1 MAEPSSPSLN
11 NAAVSGI
18 ASRLASGALPSFFMQ
33 KKLLNFAASPS
44 VTTVL
49 LVAAV
54 GCVLPAGMRSEDC
67 TQAVSNQPLAEQ
79 VAACESALAS
89 AEGSAALDHQLSLA
103 TLALQQR
110 DYPRVE
116 QYLVLAKAAPSFAS
130 EPSAQYRYYRLQ
142 GLQHWYQ
149 KQLDRAEALLQQ
161 AHQVAVAMEDSAL
174 LAKSLNELGVIQ
186 NARGNHKDAL
196 RYLQQS
202 LALKQALRDDYG
214 SAITLSN
221 IGLAHLKMEAYADAE
236 GFYQEALQA
245 YGRYTASHPDD
256 RKALQS
262 LAHLYEDLTLLY
274 SLHKKPSQSA
284 SYAAQLTALYDQLLS
299 AEEQTRV
306 LATLATAQMNAGR
319 WPAAGELL
327 ARVRNLLADHT
338 DIKQPAAMLALARL
352 AQQQQ
357 ALTDAST
364 LAERA
369 RQLAREQSLPD
380 QETAALQL
388 LAEIAQTA
396 NQPQQALTHY
406 QDYMAAREQLL
417 AARYDQTLGAL
428 RQDIVR
434 EQLQRKLAEKSALSE
449 RQSADI
455 HRLTIGVL
463 ASLLLLAVTTFGALT
478 YFYRKR
484 REHQELLRQIA
495 SHRQQL
501 VLLQQDPVDA
511 DGEPAERDD
520 THDATVATPQSTEAN
535 AADQQAFN
543 RLLVEAMLACVALWE
558 KATQTNRVELADRSK
573 IWKVSIDDGRLRT
586 RSLDKYLSL
595 EKLPRQPRWRS
606 VVQTCH
612 YVLAEC
618 QLSSDERAQLNA
630 QLNAIM
636 AAVKAK
642 ALLPAPVAPDEAT
655 ESSAKQNLA

>member
-1 MAEPSSPSLN
+1 M
-11 NAAVSGI
+11 
-18 ASRLASGALPSFFMQ
+18 LALA
-33 KKLLNFAASPS
+33 
-44 VTTVL
+44 
-49 LVAAV
+49 
-54 GCVLPAGMRSEDC
+54 
-67 TQAVSNQPLAEQ
+67 NQPLAEQ
-79 VAACESALAS
+79 VTACETALAN
-89 AEGSAALDHQLSLA
+89 AEGNDALGHQLSLA

-116 QYLVLAKAAPSFAS
+116 RYLALAKTAPTFTADRL
-130 EPSAQYRYYRLQ
+130 AQYRYYRLQ

-149 KQLDRAEALLQQ
+149 KQLDSADALLQQ
-161 AHQVAVAMEDSAL
+161 AHQLAVIIEDSSL

-186 NARGNHKDAL
+186 NARGKHKEAL

-202 LALKQALRDDYG
+202 LALKQSLRDDYG

-245 YGRYTASHPDD
+245 YGRYTATHPDD

-274 SLHKKPSQSA
+274 SLHKKPAQSA
-284 SYAAQLTALYDQLLS
+284 SYAAQLTTLYDQLLS

-306 LATLATAQMNAGR
+306 LVTLATAQMNAGL
-319 WPAAGELL
+319 WPAATELL
-327 ARVRNLLADHT
+327 AHVKTLLADHA
-338 DIKQPAAMLALARL
+338 DIKQPAALLALSRL
-352 AQQQQ
+352 AQHQQ
-357 ALTDAST
+357 ALTDASA
-364 LAERA
+364 LAELA

-380 QETAALQL
+380 QEAAALQM
-388 LAEIAQTA
+388 LAELAQA
-396 NQPQQALTHY
+396 AKQPQQALEHF
-406 QDYMAAREQLL
+406 QAYMAAREQLL

-428 RQDIVR
+428 RQDIIR
-434 EQLQRKLAEKSALSE
+434 EQLQRRLAEKSALSE

-455 HRLTIGVL
+455 HRLTVGVL
-463 ASLLLLAVTTFGALT
+463 ASLLLLALTTFGALT

-501 VLLQQDPVDA
+501 LLLQQDSVDA
-511 DGEPAERDD
+511 GNEPAEQEDH
-520 THDATVATPQSTEAN
+520 HDALAVASLDADAN
-535 AADQQAFN
+535 PADQQPFN
-543 RLLVEAMLACVALWE
+543 HLLVEAMLACVALWE
-558 KATQTNRVELADRSK
+558 KTTQTNRVELADRSK

-618 QLSSDERAQLNA
+618 HLTTEEREQLNA

-636 AAVKAK
+636 AAVKAR
-642 ALLPAPVAPDEAT
+642 ALLQAPA
-655 ESSAKQNLA
+655 ESSATQNPA

>member
-1 MAEPSSPSLN
+1 MQMKFLSVAPLPLVP
-11 NAAVSGI
+11 AAV
-18 ASRLASGALPSFFMQ
+18 
-33 KKLLNFAASPS
+33 LL
-44 VTTVL
+44 
-49 LVAAV
+49 AAV
-54 GCVLPAGMRSEDC
+54 GSLLPASVRSEDC
-67 TQAVSNQPLAEQ
+67 MLALANQPLAEQ
-79 VAACESALAS
+79 VAACETALAN
-89 AEGSAALDHQLSLA
+89 AEGSAALGHQLSLA

-116 QYLVLAKAAPSFAS
+116 QYLALAKAAPTFAT
-130 EPSAQYRYYRLQ
+130 EPLAQYRYYRLQ

-149 KQLDRAEALLQQ
+149 KQLDLADALLQQ
-161 AHQVAVAMEDSAL
+161 AHQLAVTIDDSSL

-186 NARGNHKDAL
+186 NARGRHKEAL

-202 LALKQALRDDYG
+202 LALKQSLRDDYG

-245 YGRYTASHPDD
+245 YGRYTATHPDD
-256 RKALQS
+256 RKALHS

-274 SLHKKPSQSA
+274 SLHKKPVQSA
-284 SYAAQLTALYDQLLS
+284 SYAAQLTAQYDQLLG

-306 LATLATAQMNAGR
+306 LATLATAQMNAGL
-319 WPAAGELL
+319 WPAATELL
-327 ARVRNLLADHT
+327 ARVKTLLAEHA
-338 DIKQPAAMLALARL
+338 DIKQPAALLALSRL
-352 AQQQQ
+352 AQHQH

-364 LAERA
+364 LAEQA
-369 RQLAREQSLPD
+369 RQLAREQRLPD
-380 QETAALQL
+380 QETSALQL
-388 LAEIAQTA
+388 LAELAQA
-396 NQPQQALTHY
+396 AKQPQQALQHY
-406 QDYMAAREQLL
+406 QDYMVAREQLL

-428 RQDIVR
+428 RQDIIR

-455 HRLTIGVL
+455 HRLTVGVL
-463 ASLLLLAVTTFGALT
+463 ASLLLLALTTFGALT

-501 VLLQQDPVDA
+501 LLLQHDPVDA

-520 THDATVATPQSTEAN
+520 HNDAAPATSLDSDANQHDQHNQHP
-535 AADQQAFN
+535 FN
-543 RLLVEAMLACVALWE
+543 HLLVEAMLTCVALWE
-558 KATQTNRVELADRSK
+558 KTTQTNRVELADRSK

-586 RSLDKYLSL
+586 RSLDKDLSL
-595 EKLPRQPRWRS
+595 DKLPRLPRWRS

-618 QLSSDERAQLNA
+618 HLSTEEREQLNA

-642 ALLPAPVAPDEAT
+642 ALLQAPT
-655 ESSAKQNLA
+655 